1 MRKREEVTHMKKLLS
16 WVIALFFLVSLAPA
30 VTGAGTLA
38 DNPAGG
44 SILLAKE
51 KEKKDKKDKKKK
63 KKTEIDSHR
72 ALV

>member
-1 MRKREEVTHMKKLLS
+1 MKKLLS

-30 VTGAGTLA
+30 VTGAGNFA

-44 SILLAKE
+44 SILLAKK
-51 KEKKDKKDKKKK
+51 KEKKDKKKK
-63 KKTEIDSHR
+63 KKAEIDSSR